1 MRQIGIEL
9 LSGASNLLH
18 SMPEIKPKEL
28 YTTKETQD
36 FLKVSSS
43 TMKRLIKNGIIK
55 AHRVG
60 GAWRIWGDDILLLV
74 SPKLEKKVYGIYKKV
89 RDKTRETIEKW

>member
-1 MRQIGIEL
+1 
-9 LSGASNLLH
+9 
-18 SMPEIKPKEL
+18 MPEIKPREL

-43 TMKRLIKNGIIK
+43 TMKRMIKNGIIK

-60 GAWRIWGDDILLLV
+60 GTWRIWGDDILMLV
-74 SPKLEKKVYGIYKKV
+74 SPKLEEKIYWKYKKIK
-89 RDKTRETIEKW
+89 DKTKEAIERW